1 MAPHS
6 TCIFC
11 QIVSGKA
18 DASRIYQDDLV
29 TAFMD
34 IRPLV
39 QGHVLIIPNVHCSSL
54 ADLNDSDG
62 SRMFVIARRIAQA
75 IRQSKLRSEGVN
87 FFLADGAAAGQ
98 TVFHSHLHVIPRFR
112 GDGFKIHFPANYG
125 HRPTR
130 VELDKIAEMLTYEMD
145 DIKSS
150 NWG

>member
-1 MAPHS
+1 MAPQS
-6 TCIFC
+6 TCVFC
-11 QIVSGKA
+11 QIVSGEA

-39 QGHVLIIPNVHCSSL
+39 QGHLLIIPNVHCPSL
-54 ADLNDSDG
+54 ADLDDAIG
-62 SRMFVIARRIAQA
+62 SRMFIIARRLAQA
-75 IRQSKLRSEGVN
+75 IRQSDLRSEGVN

-112 GDGFKIHFPANYG
+112 GDGFKIHFPPNYG

-130 VELDKIAEMLTYEMD
+130 VELDGIAEMITDAMD
-145 DIKSS
+145 DIGTSIFE
-150 NWG
+150 